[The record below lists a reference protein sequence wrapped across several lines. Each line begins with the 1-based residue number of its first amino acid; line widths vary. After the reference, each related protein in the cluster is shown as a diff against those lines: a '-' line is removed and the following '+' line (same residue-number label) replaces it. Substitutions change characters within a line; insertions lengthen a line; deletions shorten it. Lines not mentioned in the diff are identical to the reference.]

1 MTGEPQRLED
11 VELRPEADERRH
23 AGGGEHQ
30 RHHHEREQRIALVQ
44 ALEVIEVF
52 GFEALA
58 RLASTST
65 PNEPSVMST
74 YATV

>member
-1 MTGEPQRLED
+1 MRISQIVPGEPQRLED

-30 RHHHEREQRIALVQ
+30 RQHHEREQRIALVQ

-52 GFEALA
+52 GFETLRATRA
-58 RLASTST
+58 RARRTSRAS
-65 PNEPSVMST
+65 
-74 YATV
+74 